1 MDLESKKRMASAHFN
16 KAIIF
21 YDELNELKKKILS
34 EEASIGG
41 NSLSN
46 LQRKEELLIKVGSI
60 NEMQKVLN
68 ESALVTLEFMSTL
81 VDIELED
88 INRKTK

>member
-1 MDLESKKRMASAHFN
+1 MSSAHFN

-34 EEASIGG
+34 EEASIEG